1 MNPRLLILAAS
12 LASLAGC
19 NDAPLTPRNCAG
31 DECLDL
37 EAFSAGI
44 QKGMEGQAV
53 GYALSVVSNG
63 LVIDQIGVGNNRTAA
78 DGAQAMRSDDRMNV
92 ASVNKTVTA
101 IAVLRLLAKRNLTPD
116 STIAPYLP
124 PGWTRGAGVSTIT
137 FRQLLTHTSGLRP
150 ATCGGAYF
158 GEDYQSLRN
167 MIATGLNGSAGNY
180 QKGYCYV
187 NGNFALFRI
196 ILPYLNGFDGTGV
209 SDMAAATSAAYLAV
223 IRDEVAGPAGLA
235 APDLRCKPRGGSQP
249 LFYPFPAGNTAG
261 SDFGDWTPVCGGGGL
276 HLSAEDLATLLYR
289 LRNTSDLLTP
299 AQRNEMYDG
308 LLGWQNGFSK
318 KQVKHG
324 TYHSHG
330 GYLWYP
336 AAAGAN
342 PDTNCIPG
350 GVGEANTV
358 IMDFSVGVQV
368 VLLVN
373 SRVQSQGC
381 IALLQSIVEDAYEDA
396 WQPK

>member
-1 MNPRLLILAAS
+1 MTRRTLILAAC

-19 NDAPLTPRNCAG
+19 DDQPLTPKNCAG
-31 DECLDL
+31 EECLDL
-37 EAFSAGI
+37 QAFSAGI

-53 GYALSVVSNG
+53 GYALSVVNDG

-101 IAVLRLLAKRNLTPD
+101 IAVLRLLKKRNLTVD
-116 STIAPYLP
+116 SPIAPFLP

-137 FRQLLTHTSGLRP
+137 FRELLTHTSGLRP
-150 ATCGGAYF
+150 STCGGAYF
-158 GEDYQSLRN
+158 GEDYESLRN
-167 MIATGLNGSAGNY
+167 MIATGLNGFVGNY

-187 NGNFALFRI
+187 NANFALFRV
-196 ILPYLNGFDGTGV
+196 ILPSLNGSPSAGGNDVT
-209 SDMAAATSAAYLAV
+209 AAAAYLAV
-223 IRDEVAGPAGLA
+223 IRDEVAVPAGLA
-235 APDLRCKPRGGSQP
+235 APDLRCRPRSGSQP

-261 SDFGDWTPVCGGGGL
+261 DDFGDWTLVCGGGGL
-276 HLSAEDLATLLYR
+276 HLSAEDLATILHR

-299 AQRNEMYDG
+299 TQRDEMYDG

-318 KQVKHG
+318 VPVKHG

-381 IALLQSIVEDAYEDA
+381 IALLQSIVADAYEDA